1 MIDNLFICFL
11 CLFILSLLGI
21 LLNRKNLIVNLIC
34 IEMALLAVNLNFI
47 MHSLYIDDILG
58 QVYALCIIAL
68 GAAESA
74 LGLAILISLFKV
86 RGDMTLHSTILLKY

>member
-1 MIDNLFICFL
+1 MLDKLFIF
-11 CLFILSLLGI
+11 CLFIFLLSLLGI
-21 LLNRKNLIVNLIC
+21 LLNRKNLIVTLIC
-34 IEMALLAVNLNFI
+34 LEMALLSVNLNFI
-47 MHSLYIDDILG
+47 IHSIYIDDILG

-86 RGDMTLHSTILLKY
+86 RGDMTLHSTVLLKH